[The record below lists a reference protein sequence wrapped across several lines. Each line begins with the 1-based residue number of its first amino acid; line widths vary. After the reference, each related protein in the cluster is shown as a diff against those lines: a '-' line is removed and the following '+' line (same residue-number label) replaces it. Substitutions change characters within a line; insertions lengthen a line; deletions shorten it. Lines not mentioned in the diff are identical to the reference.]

1 MHLYTT
7 LQQAIGLKSTTIN
20 GIGIFGTR
28 VISVE
33 FTSIRALALKNANAI
48 SKENLAFITLKSS
61 ISKNCKGKYC
71 KFFAI
76 LATVQF

>member
-1 MHLYTT
+1 MNCHRLEGES
-7 LQQAIGLKSTTIN
+7 L
-20 GIGIFGTR
+20 
-28 VISVE
+28 
-33 FTSIRALALKNANAI
+33 RALALENANAI

-61 ISKNCKGKYC
+61 TSKNCKGKYC